1 MSATRSAGYSI
12 GVTWRYGCAGKLL
25 CLLVVSVVELFTG
38 NSAYGQ
44 KKDTS
49 DMVTIHIDNM
59 KSMIHTQTDSGAY
72 RRYVGDVILRQG
84 TDTLY
89 CDSAYQNEQTQNF
102 EAFSNVK
109 IAQAGGTKGTSDY
122 LKYTSQ
128 TKKALMRGNVALTDG
143 KNNLVCEEATY
154 DLANK
159 VAVYDN
165 WGTLHNDS
173 TTVTSRTGVYNV
185 NEKNAR
191 FKGNVYITDPQYKL
205 KSEDLLY
212 NTETKVTQFYAMSEV
227 IWGNGTGLLKTSSGT
242 YDGMHG
248 VADFKGRSAIWNDG
262 QYIEGDSL
270 KYSKL
275 TGHGIAIGNVI
286 SIDTEHHST
295 MYCGFVEYYQKQ
307 RKTMATIK
315 PVLVQANG
323 KDTLY
328 MRADTFYS
336 APMVKSKFKNLNS
349 LMPGDTLVNPEWKAN
364 TGLMKD
370 SLGNKVRPAG
380 RALQKKDT
388 LNWVTK
394 ASPEEEK
401 AAKSEKT
408 GKPEKT
414 GKKKKDKKL
423 KITEPVVAVDTAAA
437 DTTAP
442 LYFIGY
448 HHVLIFSDSLQGKCD
463 SICYTRSDSMI
474 RMMFNPIA
482 WAHNSQITGDT
493 IMMQMDST
501 QMRRLYVPNN
511 AFMVSRTG
519 PEKAKLFNQVQGQ
532 TLTAYFANKQVTKIV
547 VTPNAECIYYP
558 TDEKDEYMGLNNSTS
573 VLMRIQFVDQKITNI
588 KLEKDPKTTMQPLE
602 KADLDAAKLSRFKW
616 LIDQRPKRKEE
627 LFK

>member
-1 MSATRSAGYSI
+1 MSAIGSAGNRPVLMCHKSGLIFLLFICSLYS
-12 GVTWRYGCAGKLL
+12 
-25 CLLVVSVVELFTG
+25 FT
-38 NSAYGQ
+38 ALGQ
-44 KKDTS
+44 VKDTS
-49 DMVTIHIDNM
+49 DKVRISIDNARTFIHIE
-59 KSMIHTQTDSGAY
+59 TDSGKFTKFI
-72 RRYVGDVILRQG
+72 GDVILRQG
-84 TDTLY
+84 SDTLY
-89 CDSAYQNEQTQNF
+89 CDSAYENESTKNF
-102 EAFSNVK
+102 DAYSNVK

-128 TKKALMRGNVALTDG
+128 TKMALMRGNVALTDG

-173 TTVTSRTGVYNV
+173 TTVTSRTGVYYV
-185 NEKNAR
+185 KEKNAR

-212 NTETKVTQFYAMSEV
+212 NTETKVTQFFAMSEV
-227 IWGNGTGLLKTSSGT
+227 IWGNGTGLLKTSRGT

-248 VADFKGRSAIWNDG
+248 IADFKGRSAIWNDG

-295 MYCGFVEYYQKQ
+295 MKCGFVEYFQKQ
-307 RKTMATIK
+307 RRTMATIN
-315 PVLVQANG
+315 PVLIQANG

-328 MRADTFYS
+328 MAADTFFS
-336 APMVKSKFKNLNS
+336 APMVKSKFKNPNS

-370 SLGNKVRPAG
+370 SPGSKVRQAG
-380 RALQKKDT
+380 RALPKKDT

-394 ASPEEEK
+394 ASPDEEK
-401 AAKSEKT
+401 AGKAGKT
-408 GKPEKT
+408 GKQVKK
-414 GKKKKDKKL
+414 GKNKKDKTIK
-423 KITEPVVAVDTAAA
+423 TAEPAVAVDTAVA

-493 IMMQMDST
+493 IMMQLDST

-519 PEKAKLFNQVQGQ
+519 PEKAKLFNQVQGK

-558 TDEKDEYMGLNNSTS
+558 TDEKDEYLGLNNSTS
-573 VLMRIQFVDQKITNI
+573 VLMRILFVDQKITNI

-602 KADLDAAKLSRFKW
+602 KADLDGAKLSRFKW
-616 LIDQRPKRKEE
+616 LIDQRPKNKEE